1 SSTADRRSDP
11 VHRRAQAQVQ
21 RRTAVGNRADR
32 QDPWRRPIHLPR
44 LKDPTPVSP
53 GGPRRRVAS
62 GDRAGPQ
69 GEPGRLRRRQDVG
82 PPQPVEG
89 IGVARCTVERLMSQ
103 MGLSGV
109 RRGRSWVR
117 TTITDNG
124 TERPAD
130 LVDHDFTV
138 TAPNRLWLAD
148 LTYVR
153 THSGWVYVA
162 FIIDAYS
169 RKIVGWQASRSLRAD
184 LAIDALEMAM
194 FNRRRAGADLTGL
207 IHHSDLGVQGG
218 FNWWSQHLEDGGVV
232 GWLASRSGWR
242 RFGRCAAS

>member
-1 SSTADRRSDP
+1 
-11 VHRRAQAQVQ
+11 
-21 RRTAVGNRADR
+21 
-32 QDPWRRPIHLPR
+32 
-44 LKDPTPVSP
+44 
-53 GGPRRRVAS
+53 
-62 GDRAGPQ
+62 
-69 GEPGRLRRRQDVG
+69 
-82 PPQPVEG
+82 
-89 IGVARCTVERLMSQ
+89 
-103 MGLSGV
+103 
-109 RRGRSWVR
+109 
-117 TTITDNG
+117 

-130 LVDHDFTV
+130 LVDRDFTV

-242 RFGRCAAS
+242 RFGRCAASSGRRVGRRLRGGRIGFGSGRGSLEGCRPRTLLVRRGCRRRL